1 MDLERQSLGQTLP
14 VASLSLGQTA
24 SGSEVGVFTV
34 AAAADFQGTQN
45 WWYKRYLD
53 GHAKLTSI
61 CLINICQICVIESY
75 DIMYTRQD
83 CV

>member
-1 MDLERQSLGQTLP
+1 MLHLAFSIQVEPSCDIGRIQWPSRRCH
-14 VASLSLGQTA
+14 
-24 SGSEVGVFTV
+24 SGSRGRLSRNTELV
-34 AAAADFQGTQN
+34 
-45 WWYKRYLD
+45 YKRYLD

-61 CLINICQICVIESY
+61 CLINICQIGVIESY